1 MAEERKTNGE
11 AHGEEPL
18 REMRF
23 LDHLEDLRSTLF
35 ASVLAWIGASIV
47 FWFFSKQVLDFLIR
61 NVPVDNLYF
70 MSPVEAFMIRMKLS
84 FILGFLASFP
94 YIFLRAWRFVSP
106 GLFTRERRVVL
117 PVVLSSVGLF
127 YGGLAFAYFTM
138 IPIVIEFFVRF
149 GTDRLL
155 PLLSIERYFGFVW
168 KLCFAFGVVFQMP
181 IVIIALTWAGILSA
195 RALLRQWRFVIVIIF
210 IVAAVFTP
218 PDPVSQLFMAIPLC
232 ALYIVST
239 VLAFAIERRRGD
251 RTGEKI

>member
-1 MAEERKTNGE
+1 VAEERKTPNG
-11 AHGEEPL
+11 AGREEPL

-23 LDHLEDLRSTLF
+23 LDHLEELRSALF

-61 NVPVDNLYF
+61 NAPVDNLYF

-94 YIFLRAWRFVSP
+94 YIFLRVWRFVSP
-106 GLFTRERRVVL
+106 GLFSREQRVVL

-138 IPIVIEFFVRF
+138 IPIVIAFFIKF

-168 KLCFAFGVVFQMP
+168 RLCFAFGVVFQMP
-181 IVIIALTWAGILSA
+181 IVILALTWVGILSA
-195 RALLRQWRFVIVIIF
+195 KALLMQWRFVIVIIF
-210 IVAAVFTP
+210 VIAAVFTP
-218 PDPVSQLFMAIPLC
+218 PDPMSQLFMAVPLC
-232 ALYIVST
+232 VLYLASMA
-239 VLAFAIERRRGD
+239 LAFVVERRRKG
-251 RTGEKI
+251 GKQPES